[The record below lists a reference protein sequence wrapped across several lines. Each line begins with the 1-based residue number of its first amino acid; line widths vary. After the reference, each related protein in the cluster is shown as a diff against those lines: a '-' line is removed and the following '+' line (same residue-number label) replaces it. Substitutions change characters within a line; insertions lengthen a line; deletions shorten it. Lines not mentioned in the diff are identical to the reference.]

1 MEETVKEGHISL
13 FAMIIWIIIDLLLCC
28 ILIGVVKLVVDLVK
42 FATNKLEITT
52 KNIHGRKGLINREEL
67 DAPLNKITGIKVEQ
81 GFFGQV
87 FNYGTIKISTATASY
102 AFEYFDHPQEFKAVL
117 NQQIDKYEDDQAI
130 RHAQRIAQAMNQ
142 Q

>member
-13 FAMIIWIIIDLLLCC
+13 FSMIIWIIIDLFLCC
-28 ILIGVVKLVVDLVK
+28 FFVGFVMLAVHIVK
-42 FATNKLEITT
+42 FSTSKLEITT
-52 KNIHGRKGLINREEL
+52 RNIHGRKGLIRREEL

-81 GFFGQV
+81 GLFGQI
-87 FNYGTIKISTATASY
+87 FNYGTIIITTAATTCT
-102 AFEYFDHPQEFKAVL
+102 FEYFDHPQEFKTLL